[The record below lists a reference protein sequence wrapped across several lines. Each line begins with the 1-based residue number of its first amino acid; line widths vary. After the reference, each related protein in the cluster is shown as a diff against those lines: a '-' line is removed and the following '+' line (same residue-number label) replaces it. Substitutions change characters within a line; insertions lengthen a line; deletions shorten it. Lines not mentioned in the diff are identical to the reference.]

1 MVNANKGTNQH
12 LQALKMYIIHAI
24 SLIFL
29 KNGLLIDINFRN
41 KISKYLYFHAANIK
55 FKINVV
61 QELQSTHFR

>member
-41 KISKYLYFHAANIK
+41 KISKYLYCHAANIKFFKFLK

-61 QELQSTHFR
+61 QEL